1 MTMKISARLN
11 KLRAKTMKQRLSAV
25 AIATCMAILPLK
37 TFAWDHP
44 GHMTTAVI
52 AFAEIEK
59 ARPDLIDKIGL
70 LLMKHPSPAPFWVAT
85 VGARGKERTRRMF
98 IEASRWPDDAKFTH
112 DDKPTWHTAR
122 WSILA
127 DDASPEAK
135 ELVDSRKGRPI
146 GNALEALAL
155 NAGMLSNPESQ
166 PFERALALSWV
177 MHIMG
182 DIHQPLHVSDLVSKD
197 FPSGNAAGTLAY
209 VWDPLADSA
218 MPLHILWDSNSR
230 RSTKLED
237 VDGYAQAI
245 IEMFP
250 RSSLPELSPF
260 KGPESFREWALES
273 HQVAKD
279 WAYDIET
286 VPDPSLDSDSDRL
299 IANMARY
306 ILEGISHVEAAPA
319 VPDEYWENLQQVVPR
334 RMALAGYRIA
344 DIILTA
350 ADELDV
356 ERALTEKVI
365 SEMPRMN

>member
-1 MTMKISARLN
+1 MRTKSWAF
-11 KLRAKTMKQRLSAV
+11 
-25 AIATCMAILPLK
+25 AITVCILILPPK

-44 GHMTTAVI
+44 GHMTTAAI

-70 LLMKHPSPAPFWVAT
+70 LLIKHPSPAPFWVAT
-85 VGARGKERTRRMF
+85 VGAKGKERTRRMF
-98 IEASRWPDDAKFTH
+98 LEASRWPDDAKFTH

-127 DDASPEAK
+127 DDAPPESRALI
-135 ELVDSRKGRPI
+135 ESRKDRPV

-155 NAGMLSNPESQ
+155 NAGMLANPESQ

-182 DIHQPLHVSDLVSKD
+182 DLHQPLHVSDLVSKD
-197 FPSGNAAGTLAY
+197 FPNGNAAGALAY

-218 MPLHILWDSNSR
+218 MPLHILWDSNTR
-230 RSTKLED
+230 RSTELED
-237 VDGYAQAI
+237 VDGYADEI
-245 IEMFP
+245 MEMFP

-260 KGPESFREWALES
+260 KGAESFSEWALES

-279 WAYDIET
+279 WAYNLDT
-286 VPDPSLDSDSDRL
+286 VPDPDLSSDSDRV

-306 ILEGISHVEAAPA
+306 ILEGISHVETAPA
-319 VPDEYWENLQQVVPR
+319 VPDEYWEKLQQVVPR

-344 DIILTA
+344 DIILAA
-350 ADELDV
+350 ADELDM
-356 ERALTEKVI
+356 ERALSEKII